1 MSRIFLSH
9 IGKDLP
15 VMQEISQGLESSG
28 YRTWYFERDVVAGTS
43 YLIQITH
50 ALEYCDAVVLIAS
63 PDACCSDQ
71 VTKEVVGA
79 FERGKLFFPVLIN
92 MTPPELKAC
101 QPEWRHALGGTA
113 MIVVGPEGLSPAIA
127 RIKEGLKAKGVQPE
141 ASTSE
146 ISPTSAKTKD
156 SGPAPRLSTHG
167 ERKHV
172 TVLFSDLSGYTA
184 MTEQL
189 DPEEVKEM
197 MDRIFGKISQVVA
210 KYEGFI
216 EKFVG
221 DAVMALFG
229 VPYSHEDDPIRAI
242 KVAREIHDIVKGL
255 SPSVEKRIGRS
266 LSMHTGI
273 NTGLVVTGELNLE
286 KGTHGVLGD
295 TINIASRISGLAK
308 ADEIMV
314 GADTYLMLR
323 IILNS
328 RRRKPSRLK
337 VKKNLFK
344 STKS

>member
-15 VMQEISQGLESSG
+15 IMQEISQGLESSG

-146 ISPTSAKTKD
+146 TSPISAKMKD

-172 TVLFSDLSGYTA
+172 TVMFSDLSGYTA
-184 MTEQL
+184 MTEKL
-189 DPEEVKEM
+189 DPEEVKEI
-197 MDRIFGKISQVVA
+197 MDRIFGKISQVVV

-221 DAVMALFG
+221 DAVMAIFG
-229 VPYSHEDDPIRAI
+229 VPKTHEDDPVRAIRA
-242 KVAREIHDIVKGL
+242 AREIHNLVKEI
-255 SPSVEKRIGRS
+255 SPSVEKTIGRP

-273 NTGLVVTGELNLE
+273 NTGLVVAKEIDFE

-308 ADEIMV
+308 ADEIIV
-314 GADTYLMLR
+314 GARNLSSGGR
-323 IILNS
+323 I
-328 RRRKPSRLK
+328 
-337 VKKNLFK
+337 F
-344 STKS
+344 